1 MVTYWP
7 GGHDDGGGDLS
18 ICDSGTFNKL
28 IEKLQGVDRDCWIEY
43 MTLATA
49 GAKLPVVV
57 REEAERYLN
66 TQAEHYLAQ
75 PRTAEELQ
83 AFTDLMSA
91 VKKMVFPKY
100 GVKLKSV

>member
-1 MVTYWP
+1 M
-7 GGHDDGGGDLS
+7 S